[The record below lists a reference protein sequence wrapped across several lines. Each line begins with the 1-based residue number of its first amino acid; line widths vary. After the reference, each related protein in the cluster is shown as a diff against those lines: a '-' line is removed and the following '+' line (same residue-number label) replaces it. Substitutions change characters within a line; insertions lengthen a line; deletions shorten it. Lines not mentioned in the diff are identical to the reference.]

1 MPAMEPAFLGI
12 FTVSVH
18 LEFGNV
24 LMKPNLLK
32 LETYVKHPT
41 VGTAVMEPSYP
52 VMKCAMENVL
62 KEQRNAEMSV
72 FQIRLVK

>member
-1 MPAMEPAFLGI
+1 MEPAFLGI

-32 LETYVKHPT
+32 LETYVKHLT
-41 VGTAVMEPSYP
+41 IGKAVMEPSYP
-52 VMKCAMENVL
+52 VMKCAMENAL
-62 KEQRNAEMSV
+62 KEQGSAEMSV
-72 FQIRLVK
+72 SEIRPMK